1 MYAATGE
8 PNMKW
13 WGTDFNGVPDTT
25 GPTAGDGPAAM

>member
-13 WGTDFNGVPDTT
+13 GTRF
-25 GPTAGDGPAAM
+25 